1 MKLICIFLLIYS
13 FLKSYYYSMYEIK
26 EKRNKPGG
34 IVILIMAILGLVFPI
49 SLLIFLY

>member
-13 FLKSYYYSMYEIK
+13 FMKSFYYSLYEIK
-26 EKRNKPGG
+26 EKKNKPGG
-34 IVILIMAILGLVFPI
+34 IAILFMAILGLVLPI